1 MKLTITI
8 EDDPKNQ
15 NPDVAGVLVGITAV
29 PDMSTLPKDD
39 AGRPVLTPAGQ
50 VANAAM
56 VAVKTML
63 VATENELKN
72 DQDFSESN

>member
-1 MKLTITI
+1 MKITITI

-15 NPDVAGVLVGITAV
+15 NPDVAGVLVGVTSS
-29 PDMSTLPKDD
+29 PDMASLPKDD
-39 AGRPVLTPAGQ
+39 ANRPILTPAGQ

-63 VATENELKN
+63 VAVDKELQA
-72 DQDFSESN
+72 DYSESQ